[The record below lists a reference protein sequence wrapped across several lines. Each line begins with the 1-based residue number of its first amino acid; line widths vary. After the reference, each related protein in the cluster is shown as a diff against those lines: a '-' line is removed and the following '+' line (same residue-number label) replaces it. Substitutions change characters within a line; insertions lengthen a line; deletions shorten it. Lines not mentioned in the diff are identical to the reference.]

1 MPFPYSFPNLQIAIV
16 DPFAGPFSFSGEQG
30 AGSFD
35 IEMTTEKVTM
45 QTSADGGIL
54 ASFIVGDS
62 GTCHVECQQTSLIHG
77 YFLAAMNGRTAAAK
91 GGDVSQAFGMTISA
105 RSTNDNTTHVL
116 TGVSP
121 TKIPRV
127 PYGAQGQMVTWI
139 LASADIQ
146 NS

>member
-1 MPFPYSFPNLQIAIV
+1 MPFPYSFVDLQVAII
-16 DPFAGPFSFSGEQG
+16 DPFAGAFSFSGEQG

-35 IEMTTEKVTM
+35 IEMTTEKVVM
-45 QTSADGGIL
+45 QTSADGAIM

-62 GTCHVECQQTSLIHG
+62 GTCHIECQQTSLLHQ
-77 YFLAAMNGRTAAAK
+77 YFLAAMNGRTAQAK
-91 GGDVSQAFGMTISA
+91 SGSVLNAFGMTVSA
-105 RSTNDNTTHVL
+105 RSVIDNSTHVL

-121 TKIPRV
+121 TKIPRI
-127 PYGAQGQMVTWI
+127 PYGPQGQMVTWV